1 MWDNLGVSMKKL
13 LVTGFEP
20 FDDFTVNPSEEV
32 AKSLDGRKVGDYS
45 INSIVV
51 PLDYTKAIGVVEEA
65 ISEFTPEVILCCGQA
80 NRAAISIERIAVNAI
95 STKRSDN
102 YENTP
107 ESDIIEFDGPVAYFA
122 NIDPLQLVQALVDS
136 GIPAHVSYHA
146 GLYGCNWLLYKIM
159 EKIESGSLDA
169 KATFIHL
176 PPLPSQAI
184 EKDMMSMAT
193 MPLEMQIEAMLTIIK
208 SLS

>member
-1 MWDNLGVSMKKL
+1 MKRL

-20 FDDFTVNPSEEV
+20 FDGFSVNPSEEV
-32 AKSLDGRKVGDYS
+32 AKTLDGRQVGNYS
-45 INSIVV
+45 IKGLVV
-51 PLDYTKAIGVVEEA
+51 PLDYTKAISVVEDE
-65 ISEFTPEVILCCGQA
+65 IKDSKPKVILCCGQA

-122 NIDPLQLVQALVDS
+122 NLDPLQLVQVLLDC

-159 EKIESGSLDA
+159 DKIESGSLDA
-169 KATFIHL
+169 RATFIHL

-193 MPLEMQIEAMLTIIK
+193 MQLDMQIDAMLTIIK